1 MKKISILLSAL
12 LLAAS
17 FTSCSLFDNQR
28 TPLEDAL
35 SWITSF

>member
-1 MKKISILLSAL
+1 MKKMTVYLLAL
-12 LLAAS
+12 LLAVS
-17 FTSCSLFDNQR
+17 SCSLFDNQR